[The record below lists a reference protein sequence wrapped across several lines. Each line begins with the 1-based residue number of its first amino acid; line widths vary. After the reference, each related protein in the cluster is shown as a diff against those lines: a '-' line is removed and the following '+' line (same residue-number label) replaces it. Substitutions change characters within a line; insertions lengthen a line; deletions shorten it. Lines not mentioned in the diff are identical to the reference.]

1 MECELKQDLASEA
14 SSTDNSVSFPDVTAV
29 ASGWMLDFMFVSLC
43 RSFKEGNFDAFNETL
58 SVFEALFQ
66 SKYLTAAGH
75 DEKSLICAFLAR
87 VMHGKQLDVLFEKD
101 ERVMPLMSAAVVWS
115 SLENAVEDE
124 GLFKEITGLLFV
136 QAVAVCLEKGQRS
149 SASSVLK
156 QLFLNQNLGIKLST
170 IVTKTDTYHPVLMS
184 FSFKRLLETINSF
197 LDNYLKKNPCD
208 FLIKTATG
216 FVQSSQNVMDS
227 ESVESQDSTVSE
239 KQSETTQKNKKHLSS
254 KLFRIKTLEGAKVW
268 GNGTETFQAES
279 HGWRKKQNSE
289 KCTEKKTRK
298 INLFQIEIVCLF
310 KLNSF
315 LGKKWTAQL
324 DKYLQDG
331 VKRHG
336 QGNWSRIL
344 LDYDFEGRTGTMLK
358 DRWRVLLKAHKLLC
372 SSQRT

>member
-14 SSTDNSVSFPDVTAV
+14 SSTDNSVSFPHVTAV

-66 SKYLTAAGH
+66 SKYVKAAGH

-136 QAVAVCLEKGQRS
+136 QAVAVCLEKGQRA

-156 QLFLNQNLGIKLST
+156 WFEKRHTYPRNLGIKLST

-227 ESVESQDSTVSE
+227 ESVELQDSTVSE
-239 KQSETTQKNKKHLSS
+239 KQSETTQKNKKTKRKLLSTKLTEAWSPDTTKKPCVSLRRLSRSEVCHLTARKS
-254 KLFRIKTLEGAKVW
+254 LE
-268 GNGTETFQAES
+268 TS
-279 HGWRKKQNSE
+279 PLQNSE
-289 KCTEKKTRK
+289 KCTEKKTR
-298 INLFQIEIVCLF
+298 
-310 KLNSF
+310 
-315 LGKKWTAQL
+315 KKWTAQL

-358 DRWRVLLKAHKLLC
+358 DRWRVLLKAHKV
-372 SSQRT
+372 S